1 MENKIQRDLAEGQ
14 LTDLIR
20 RHSEQNFR
28 LMIMCDQGR
37 WSISLSVPEK
47 EVHGE
52 MPYIGWLVGT
62 GASFTEA
69 WTSRQPKQPF
79 HTDE

>member
-1 MENKIQRDLAEGQ
+1 MDSKLQRDLAEGE
-14 LTDLIR
+14 LIDLIR
-20 RHSEQNFR
+20 RHAQQNFR

-37 WSISLSVPEK
+37 WSITLSVPEK
-47 EVHGE
+47 ELRGE

-69 WTSRQPKQPF
+69 WTSRQSKQPF
-79 HTDE
+79 PTDE